1 MADFDR
7 ITDENGVTKY
17 VKDSDARTQI
27 IYARKDLEH
36 MVIIVDYTNYG
47 GKTYIDGVGW
57 RDVVELNHFGEHGL
71 FSPEY
76 NCSCLRLIFV
86 HSEFYDG
93 NLPLMFYFFDPTDR
107 LYKTTPVYR
116 DIDRTVPMK
125 YQEGDILDFV
135 YDDTNHCFYLVDADQ
150 SSGTIEAEDVDYDNT
165 VSGLTA
171 TDVQD
176 AIDELADEKVDK
188 VSGKGLSEED
198 FTTTLK
204 TKLDSINAGAEVNVQ
219 SNWTEADTTSDA
231 YIQNKPSLAT
241 VATSGD
247 YGDLI
252 NKPTIPAA
260 QVNSDWDA
268 ASGVA
273 QILNKPSL
281 ATVASSGSYNDLSN
295 KPTIPAAQV
304 NSDWN
309 ASSGVTEILN
319 KPSLATVATSGE
331 ADDVSYVNTTSGLS
345 ATDVQGAIDEL
356 NSDKMPN
363 YTIGANLQVSSNEL
377 QSLNRPIQCNGTQF
391 RGALTHTPLNFID
404 GSGTTAS
411 NPNAGNLKIDLNIKT
426 VNGDSLLGSG
436 NIVTPDTKPS
446 DWMANE
452 WTDNVPNL
460 TAGYG
465 HSCTLSKGIWLVY
478 LYAYFP
484 SNANGYRY
492 YGLTKAGD
500 NTGYTYRYCTSQPA
514 INGSQTCV
522 TAMVIV
528 NVTSATEAW
537 LTRMYHNA
545 GSQLN
550 SVINGYKAIKLM

>member
-17 VKDSDARTQI
+17 VKDSEARNLLTDTRI
-27 IYARKDLEH
+27 DLRH
-36 MVIIVDYTNYG
+36 MVIIVQYTSYG

-57 RDVVELNHFGEHGL
+57 RDVVELNHFDDHGV

-93 NLPLMFYFFDPTDR
+93 TLPLMFYFFDPTDR
-107 LYKTTPVYR
+107 LYKRYPVYR
-116 DIDRTVPMK
+116 DIDRTIPML

-135 YDDTNHCFYLVDADQ
+135 YDDTNHCFYLVDVDQ
-150 SSGTIEAEDVDYDNT
+150 GGGTIEAEDVDYDNT

-171 TDVQD
+171 TDVQA

-198 FTTTLK
+198 FTTTYK

-231 YIQNKPSLAT
+231 YIRNKPSLAT

-281 ATVASSGSYNDLSN
+281 ATVATSGSYSDLSN

-304 NSDWN
+304 NSDWSAN
-309 ASSGVTEILN
+309 SGVAQILN
-319 KPSLATVATSGE
+319 KPSLATVATSGSY
-331 ADDVSYVNTTSGLS
+331 DDLTNKPT
-345 ATDVQGAIDEL
+345 IP
-356 NSDKMPN
+356 SD
-363 YTIGANLQVSSNEL
+363 TW
-377 QSLNRPIQCNGTQF
+377 RPINIIDAPYMTDDD
-391 RGALTHTPLNFID
+391 GATLRLFP
-404 GSGTTAS
+404 SGTVNITPVNIQGTDYLVIEGTKPDWNEAS
-411 NPNAGNLKIDLNIKT
+411 SSSKAYINNKPTFKT
-426 VNGDSLLGSG
+426 VNGNSIVGSG
-436 NIVTPDTKPS
+436 DVATASNISSYALPVQDG
-446 DWMANE
+446 
-452 WTDNVPNL
+452 TDFNSWITVGGDKCVACPQNAWKSIGSVEFP
-460 TAGYG
+460 AG
-465 HSCTLSKGIWLVY
+465 TWLFKAYVY
-478 LYAYFP
+478 FYT
-484 SNANGYRY
+484 NANGYR
-492 YGLTKAGD
+492 GLCISETK
-500 NTGYTYRYCTSQPA
+500 NTGTIDMLVPAVSGIQTGLSTSKIIHVA
-514 INGSQTCV
+514 SGTKRFFITV
-522 TAMVIV
+522 
-528 NVTSATEAW
+528 
-537 LTRMYHNA
+537 LHNA
-545 GSQLN
+545 GGDLYTFPHFDA
-550 SVINGYKAIKLM
+550 VKLSS